1 MRSFLTIC
9 LILMSLKF
17 IGAQE
22 YNLIFDR
29 FQYNLLDESL
39 NKKGSSMHTAV
50 KPFRMSEILQI
61 ANPDTITGARLPDK
75 KFYRSLVGRKIFTEN
90 LFKLEKEDVQVY
102 LDPLFSF
109 EAGQDRYLSRNTW
122 TNSRGIQV
130 QGTIG
135 KKVSFY
141 SSFWEN
147 QAIMVNYVDSFV
159 KKNNVVPGQGRVKPF
174 GDSGYDYAFASGY
187 ISYTPTKHF
196 NFQLG
201 NDKNFI
207 GDGYR
212 SLLLSDNALNY
223 PYFKISTNF
232 WKIKYTNL
240 FMAWQ
245 NIGNASNSGVGG
257 YLQKFSTMHHL
268 SYNATPWL
276 NVGLFESIIW
286 QGGDTTGARRGFD
299 PNYLNPIIF
308 YRPVEFSRGS
318 PDNVL
323 IGFNLKA
330 LILKKYQLYGQ
341 VVIDEFSLKEV
352 KAGNGWWANKQGLQ
366 LGWKF
371 YRFLGIKN
379 LTWQNE
385 LNVVRPYTYG
395 HFTSE
400 QSYTH
405 YAQPMAHPLGA
416 NFIENVQFLRWQY
429 KRFGVEAKFILA
441 KYGADSLK
449 TNGNFS
455 NYGQNIFQGTAEI
468 VGGPTEVPSIYGN
481 KMLQGVEQT
490 VMYTDLNLSYLINP
504 RTGMRIELS
513 LSRRKQENFAGSQ
526 NTTWAFFTFRTN
538 LPNRYY
544 DF

>member
-1 MRSFLTIC
+1 MKHLLTA
-9 LILMSLKF
+9 LGFILAWGSLN
-17 IGAQE
+17 AQE
-22 YNLIFDR
+22 YNLFFDR
-29 FQYNLLDESL
+29 YLYNLTDEAL
-39 NKKGSSMHTAV
+39 NQKGSVMHTSV
-50 KPFRMSEILQI
+50 KPFRMAEVRQI
-61 ANPDTITGARLPDK
+61 INPDTVTGAKIPDR
-75 KFYRSLVGRKIFTEN
+75 KFYRSLVGRKVFTEN
-90 LFKLEKEDVQVY
+90 LFKLETEDVQLY

-109 EAGQDRYLSRNTW
+109 DAGQDRFLNRNTW
-122 TNSRGIQV
+122 TNSRGLQV
-130 QGTIG
+130 QGNIG

-147 QAIMVNYVDSFV
+147 QAVMVNYVDSFV
-159 KKNNVVPGQGRVKPF
+159 QKNNVIPGQGRVKPF
-174 GDSGYDYAFASGY
+174 GNGGYDYAFATGY
-187 ISYTPTKHF
+187 VSYTPSKFF
-196 NFQLG
+196 NFQFG

-223 PYFKISTNF
+223 PYFKISSTF

-240 FMAWQ
+240 FMSWQ

-276 NVGLFESIIW
+276 NVGLFESIVW

-323 IGFNLKA
+323 IGFNFKA

-341 VVIDEFSLKEV
+341 VVIDEFSLNEV
-352 KAGNGWWANKQGLQ
+352 RAGDGWWANKQGFQ

-395 HFTSE
+395 HFTGE

-405 YAQPMAHPLGA
+405 FAQPMAHPLGA

-449 TNGNFS
+449 TNGQFS

-481 KMLQGVEQT
+481 NLLQGVEQT
-490 VMYTDLNLSYLINP
+490 VMYTDLNLSYLINQ
-504 RTGMRIELS
+504 RTGMRIELC
-513 LSRRKQENFAGSQ
+513 LSRRTQNNFAGAR